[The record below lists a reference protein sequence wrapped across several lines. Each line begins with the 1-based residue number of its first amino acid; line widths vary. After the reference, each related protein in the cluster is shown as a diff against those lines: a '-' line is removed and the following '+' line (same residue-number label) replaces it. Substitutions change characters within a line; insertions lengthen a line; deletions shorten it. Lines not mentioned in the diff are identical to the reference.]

1 MSEID
6 YTAAVETAARAYYDT
21 HYLGGWENA
30 GPVHKYHAREYVL
43 PLVVAASRDIAR
55 QAWDEGH
62 RAGWCNA
69 LTGPVLTNPY
79 REDDEVDE

>member
-6 YTAAVETAARAYYDT
+6 YTAAVEAAARAYYDK
-21 HYLGGWENA
+21 YYQVGWENA

-55 QAWDEGH
+55 QAWNEGWQASDA
-62 RAGWCNA
+62 RCLESA
-69 LTGPVLTNPY
+69 NPY
-79 REDDEVDE
+79 EVDQ